1 MKKAGWICLIIGV
14 ISFFGAV
21 AKGNSATGPLFWTG
35 LGVFLLYRAN
45 NKKSEQENHIP
56 SRDMS
61 ACQSKDKAEKTAMLQ
76 ETIPYQIQKVETN
89 PQSISNQE
97 LESLEDIQS
106 QMTLQQREAAMCLIT
121 FFCGY
126 MDNVMEEV
134 PVYILKQSAVFFG
147 LPDSPAFLSKIMS
160 KYTDADALVDIVLS
174 IQTIKAKEFLL
185 LTCYDLIKSTNKQ
198 EAYDL
203 LYNIAN
209 DMGYDR
215 EKMTELIVAYK

>member
-21 AKGNSATGPLFWTG
+21 VKGNSATGPLFFTG

-45 NKKSEQENHIP
+45 NKKSEQENHI
-56 SRDMS
+56 SSQDKS
-61 ACQSKDKAEKTAMLQ
+61 TCQSKNKVEKTAMLQ
-76 ETIPYQIQKVETN
+76 ETISHQIQKVETN
-89 PQSISNQE
+89 PQNISNQE
-97 LESLEDIQS
+97 LESLEEIQS
-106 QMTLQQREAAMCLIT
+106 QMTLLQREAAMCLVS

-126 MDNVMEEV
+126 RDNVMDEV

-174 IQTIKAKEFLL
+174 IQTVKAKEFLL

-203 LYNIAN
+203 LYNIAA
-209 DMGYDR
+209 DMGYNR
-215 EKMTELIVAYK
+215 TKMAELIELYQ